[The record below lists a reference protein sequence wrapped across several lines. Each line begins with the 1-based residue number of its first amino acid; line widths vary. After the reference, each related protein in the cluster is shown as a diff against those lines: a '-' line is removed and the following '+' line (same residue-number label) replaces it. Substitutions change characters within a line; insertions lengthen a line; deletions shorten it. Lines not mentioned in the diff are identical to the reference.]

1 MHRKNKSGEFIMNMK
16 SILTYFLTLTIL
28 ISLVGC
34 KNDSFTI
41 NDNYIEDS
49 YGEINYNNIYQ
60 FSHSNFW
67 VNEGA
72 VYYAKSGLY
81 NDTFYFTDKDGKHK
95 IISNSQFNTL
105 NKVKGKIS
113 DIQAYGDNIYLLF
126 ANEDNTFSF
135 YLYNKS
141 EKNFKQ
147 IFHTKENV
155 NDWAVVDNQLVYSA
169 FLQDKNINVNSLW
182 IYDITAEKNEKIDAE
197 TTAFGIVNGDILYVK
212 KEADKENLLYK
223 YNTKKRVSDFLYS
236 FNHNSETYN
245 DYNFTEK
252 YLTFFE
258 NGLNVLNLEN
268 GLVNTHQLPGYAK
281 FMSCYMDYAFICLE
295 EGIYRINLS
304 TGETE
309 MLFSDFDECH
319 LIHAI
324 SDECVITVCYENLD
338 SLFGSSVRTY
348 AVNSNGSTKALFD
361 I

>member
-1 MHRKNKSGEFIMNMK
+1 MIG
-16 SILTYFLTLTIL
+16 
-28 ISLVGC
+28 
-34 KNDSFTI
+34 DSTI

-295 EGIYRINLS
+295 KGIYRINLN

-324 SDECVITVCYENLD
+324 SDECAIIVCYENMD
-338 SLFGSSVRTY
+338 SLFGFSVKAY
-348 AVNSNGSTKALFD
+348 SVSLNGYTKELFT

>member
-1 MHRKNKSGEFIMNMK
+1 MNMK

-81 NDTFYFTDKDGKHK
+81 NDTLYFTDKDGKHK

-141 EKNFKQ
+141 EKNFK
-147 IFHTKENV
+147 
-155 NDWAVVDNQLVYSA
+155 
-169 FLQDKNINVNSLW
+169 
-182 IYDITAEKNEKIDAE
+182 ITI
-197 TTAFGIVNGDILYVK
+197 G
-212 KEADKENLLYK
+212 
-223 YNTKKRVSDFLYS
+223 
-236 FNHNSETYN
+236 
-245 DYNFTEK
+245 
-252 YLTFFE
+252 
-258 NGLNVLNLEN
+258 
-268 GLVNTHQLPGYAK
+268 
-281 FMSCYMDYAFICLE
+281 
-295 EGIYRINLS
+295 
-304 TGETE
+304 
-309 MLFSDFDECH
+309 
-319 LIHAI
+319 
-324 SDECVITVCYENLD
+324 
-338 SLFGSSVRTY
+338 
-348 AVNSNGSTKALFD
+348 
-361 I
+361 

>member
-1 MHRKNKSGEFIMNMK
+1 MTIHCLVKR
-16 SILTYFLTLTIL
+16 ILIYFLISTIL

-34 KNDSFTI
+34 QKKSFA
-41 NDNYIEDS
+41 IEDIYVKDS
-49 YGEINYNNIYQ
+49 CGKINYNNIYQ

-67 VNEGA
+67 VNDGT

-95 IISNSQFNTL
+95 IVSDSQFNTL
-105 NKVKGKIS
+105 NKVNGKIS
-113 DIQAYGDNIYLLF
+113 GIQAYGDNIYLLF
-126 ANEDNTFSF
+126 INDDNTVSF
-135 YLYNKS
+135 YSYSKS

-147 IFHTKENV
+147 LFHTSENV
-155 NDWAVVDNQLVYSA
+155 NDWAIVDNQLVYST
-169 FLQDKNINVNSLW
+169 FLQDKDIDVNSLW
-182 IYDITAEKNEKIDAE
+182 IYDITAEKSEKIVDE
-197 TTAFGIVNGDILYVK
+197 STDFGIVNEDVFYVK
-212 KEADKENLLYK
+212 KGTDQKNLLYK
-223 YNTKKRVSDFLYS
+223 YNTKECISDFLYS

-252 YLTFFE
+252 YVTFFE

-295 EGIYRINLS
+295 KGIYRINLS
-304 TGETE
+304 SGETE

-324 SDECVITVCYENLD
+324 SDECAIIVCYENVD
-338 SLFGSSVRTY
+338 SLFGFSVKTY
-348 AVNSNGSTKALFD
+348 AVSSNGSIKELFT